1 METIKNP
8 QSNSHIIL
16 LVAATLALNATI
28 GMCTLAF
35 CLVTQK
41 ELNVALFTAFVAIVN
56 YIFGVISGMLLKTSA
71 TPTNETAK
79 VEMTNTPENPASV
92 REV

>member
-1 METIKNP
+1 MENTKP
-8 QSNSHIIL
+8 QDNGKIIL

-28 GMCTLAF
+28 GMMTLAY

-56 YIFGVISGMLLKTSA
+56 YIFGVISGMLLKTS
-71 TPTNETAK
+71 PTASTTENKPTGEVRVPEQTLET
-79 VEMTNTPENPASV
+79 TT
-92 REV
+92 